1 MASAEE
7 VDFPEIIL
15 SDVNGVQQSLTALKG
30 KVIVLMFWDSENV
43 QQRVYN
49 TDLKLMYDRYHSRGL
64 EIYQVALNTDKT
76 AWAMQVCEQELPW
89 ISVCDPAAG
98 ASTGALLYNV
108 TQLPSMYV
116 ISREGNIES
125 KDVFDMRM
133 LETEVR
139 RLL

>member
-1 MASAEE
+1 
-7 VDFPEIIL
+7 
-15 SDVNGVQQSLTALKG
+15 
-30 KVIVLMFWDSENV
+30 
-43 QQRVYN
+43 
-49 TDLKLMYDRYHSRGL
+49 MYDKYHGRGL

-76 AWAMQVCEQELPW
+76 AWAMQVKEQGLPW

-108 TQLPSMYV
+108 TQLPAMYV

-125 KDVFDMRM
+125 KDVFDMRL
-133 LETEVR
+133 LESEVR